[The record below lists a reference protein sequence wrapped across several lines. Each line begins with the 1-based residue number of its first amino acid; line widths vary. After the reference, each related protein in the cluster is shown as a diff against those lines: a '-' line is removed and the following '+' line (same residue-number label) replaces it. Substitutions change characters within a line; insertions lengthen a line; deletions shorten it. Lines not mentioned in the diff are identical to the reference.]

1 MQSVSKGENFSMTW
15 WHLVKEIREIEELI
29 ADAREPEDVHSVWAL
44 HLLRSI
50 LKAKRQKLQEHMS
63 DR

>member
-1 MQSVSKGENFSMTW
+1 MTW

-29 ADAREPEDVHSVWAL
+29 ADAREPADVHSVWAL
-44 HLLRSI
+44 HLLRSS

-63 DR
+63 SR

>member
-1 MQSVSKGENFSMTW
+1 MHSVSKDKNFSMTW

-44 HLLRSI
+44 HLLHSS

>member
-1 MQSVSKGENFSMTW
+1 MHSVSKGENFSMTW

-44 HLLRSI
+44 HLLRSG

-63 DR
+63 SR

>member
-1 MQSVSKGENFSMTW
+1 MHSVSKGEDFSMTW

-44 HLLRSI
+44 HLLRSS

-63 DR
+63 SR